1 LGNKMKLNTGS
12 LRFRVL
18 LALVLIVSVTSFL
31 FAGGVLIIKTQLE
44 AIIFGEMA
52 AQQFDALKV
61 QVDED
66 TYHSSDLF
74 SGWQFYFG
82 ETANVVPEQ
91 IARLSSGSHHSVLVG
106 NFVYQIQVGE
116 LQGRPAYLMYDITQW
131 EDQEHRVLMMLLYGL
146 GIVLVASLIMGFT
159 ATRAIL
165 APVRR
170 LSRRLTDI
178 RPGQRSL
185 RIAQEYQGT
194 EIGQIA
200 AAFDEY
206 MERLDQFVERERS
219 FTAAASH
226 ELRTPLSVMMG
237 AVDVLDSTEQSA
249 VSKRAIE
256 RIKRACSEMLAFI
269 EATLY
274 MSRED
279 VSQIDQTAPIDL
291 STIVERLLADND
303 DQLRSHN
310 IQVETHFNARPILN
324 APSSLLQISVANLL
338 RNAIE
343 HTRPGKI
350 NIIVRSNSFC
360 ISDTGEGIPTD
371 KLEQVFD
378 RSYTTKPGGTGLGL
392 NLVRRICDRFDWQ
405 IHIESELGTGTTVNI
420 HF

>member
-1 LGNKMKLNTGS
+1 MKLKTDS

-31 FAGGVLIIKTQLE
+31 FAGGVLIIKAQLE
-44 AIIFGEMA
+44 AVIFGEMA
-52 AQQFDALKV
+52 ERQFDALIE
-61 QVDED
+61 QVEQGN
-66 TYHSSDLF
+66 YHESDLF
-74 SGWQFYFG
+74 TGWQFYFDDG
-82 ETANVVPEQ
+82 LADVPDQ
-91 IARLSSGSHHSVLVG
+91 IALLAPGAHHSVWVG
-106 NFVYQIQVGE
+106 DSVFQTQVGI
-116 LQGRPAYLMYDITQW
+116 LHGSPAYLTYDITEW
-131 EDQEHRVLMMLLYGL
+131 EEQEHRVLMMLLYGL
-146 GIVLVASLIMGFT
+146 GIVLVAALIMGFT

-170 LSRRLTDI
+170 LSKRLTEI
-178 RPGQRSL
+178 QPGERSL

-200 AAFDEY
+200 AAFDKY

-237 AVDVLDSTEQSA
+237 AVDVLAVNEQSA
-249 VSKRAIE
+249 ASTRAIE

-279 VSQIDQTAPIDL
+279 ASQIDQTAPADIGA
-291 STIVERLLADND
+291 IVARLLDDNEERI
-303 DQLRSHN
+303 RSHS
-310 IQVETHFNARPILN
+310 ILVETHFDGSPQLN
-324 APSSLLQISVANLL
+324 APSSLLQISVGNLL

-343 HTRPGKI
+343 HTLSGKI
-350 NIIVRSNSFC
+350 TITVGSDSFT
-360 ISDTGEGIPTD
+360 ISDTGEGIPAD
-371 KLEQVFD
+371 KLQEVFD

-392 NLVRRICDRFDWQ
+392 NLVRRICDRFGWQ
-405 IHIESELGTGTTVNI
+405 IHIDSESGVGTTVRI
-420 HF
+420 VF

>member
-1 LGNKMKLNTGS
+1 MKLKTGS

-52 AQQFDALKV
+52 AQQLDALKEHV
-61 QVDED
+61 EED
-66 TYHSSDLF
+66 TYHESDLF

-82 ETANVVPEQ
+82 ETANNAPVQ
-91 IARLSSGSHHSVLVG
+91 ITRLSPGSHHSVTVG
-106 NFVYQIQVGE
+106 DSVYQTQVGE
-116 LQGRPAYLMYDITQW
+116 LQGSPAYLLYDITQW

-165 APVRR
+165 APVRK
-170 LSRRLTDI
+170 LSLRLTDI
-178 RPGQRSL
+178 GPGQRSL
-185 RIAQEYQGT
+185 RIAKEYQGT
-194 EIGQIA
+194 EIGEIA
-200 AAFDEY
+200 AAFDKY
-206 MERLDQFVERERS
+206 MARLDQFVERERS

-237 AVDVLDSTEQSA
+237 AVDVLGSTEQNP

-279 VSQIDQTAPIDL
+279 ANQIDQAAPVDL
-291 STIVERLLADND
+291 TTIVKRLLTDNE
-303 DQLRSHN
+303 DQLRSNN
-310 IQVETHFNARPILN
+310 IEVETHFDGLPALN
-324 APSSLLQISVANLL
+324 TPSSLLQISVGNLL

-343 HTRPGKI
+343 HTRSGKI
-350 NIIVRSNSFC
+350 NIVVDSDSFR
-360 ISDTGEGIPTD
+360 ISDTGEGIPAN
-371 KLEQVFD
+371 KLDEVFD

>member
-1 LGNKMKLNTGS
+1 MKLKTGS

-52 AQQFDALKV
+52 AQQLDALKEHV
-61 QVDED
+61 EED
-66 TYHSSDLF
+66 TYHESDLF

-82 ETANVVPEQ
+82 ETANNAPEQ
-91 IARLSSGSHHSVLVG
+91 ITRLSPGSHHSVTVG
-106 NFVYQIQVGE
+106 DSVYQTQVGE
-116 LQGRPAYLMYDITQW
+116 LQGSPAYLLYDITQW

-165 APVRR
+165 APVRK
-170 LSRRLTDI
+170 LSLRLTDI
-178 RPGQRSL
+178 GPGQRSL
-185 RIAQEYQGT
+185 RIAKEYQGT
-194 EIGQIA
+194 EIGEIA
-200 AAFDEY
+200 AAFDKY
-206 MERLDQFVERERS
+206 MARLDQFVERERS

-237 AVDVLDSTEQSA
+237 AVDVLGSTEQNP

-279 VSQIDQTAPIDL
+279 ANQIDQAAPVDL
-291 STIVERLLADND
+291 TTIVKRLLTDNE
-303 DQLRSHN
+303 DQLRSNN
-310 IQVETHFNARPILN
+310 IELETHFDGLPALN
-324 APSSLLQISVANLL
+324 TPSSLLQISVGNLL

-343 HTRPGKI
+343 HTRSGKI
-350 NIIVRSNSFC
+350 NIVVDSDSFR
-360 ISDTGEGIPTD
+360 ISDTGEGIPAN
-371 KLEQVFD
+371 KLEEVFD